1 MTLPEGQGRKKG
13 RNQAVKKGNYV
24 LAYLDDAY
32 YVKYRLAGKVQLPL
46 GRVVQM
52 TASKRGYAEVHLAE
66 YVPYQLFVQSI
77 W

>member
-1 MTLPEGQGRKKG
+1 M
-13 RNQAVKKGNYV
+13 